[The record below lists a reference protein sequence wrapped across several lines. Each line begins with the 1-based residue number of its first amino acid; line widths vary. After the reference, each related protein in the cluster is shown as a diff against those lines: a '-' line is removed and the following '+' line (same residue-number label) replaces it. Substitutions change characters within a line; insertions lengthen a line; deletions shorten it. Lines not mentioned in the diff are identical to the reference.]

1 MMRKK
6 RVVSSSRVR
15 KFVESAV
22 GEDLHA
28 KRVLSLS
35 QGTAGVIHA
44 AALGVSAIGRGLA
57 LAEGLSSKHAIKQ
70 VDRLLSNTGVD
81 VWALFAAWVPYMLGG
96 RTEVVV
102 ALDWTDFDA
111 DDQATLALHMMT
123 SHGRATPLMW
133 KTVRKSELGGNRNR
147 VEDDLLIH
155 LRSVVPKDVKV
166 TVVADR
172 GFGDA
177 ELYALMWEL
186 GFDYVIRFR
195 AVIRVTD
202 SNGETKPAGEWVP
215 ETGRP
220 KMLRDA
226 LVTGRK
232 TPIPAVVCVKAKGMK
247 DAWCLATSQKEKT
260 AAEVVKLYGRRF
272 TIEESFRD
280 AKDSRFGM
288 GLSNARIDT
297 PERRDRLLLLS
308 ALATVLL
315 TLLGAAG
322 ESIGLDRLLKANTDK
337 RRTHSL
343 LFQGSHYYAAMP
355 MMREPD
361 FDRLAARFGELLREQ
376 AVFEGVFGVI

>member
-1 MMRKK
+1 MRKK
-6 RVVSSSRVR
+6 RVISSSRVQ
-15 KFVESAV
+15 KFVASAV

-35 QGTAGVIHA
+35 QGTVGVIHA

-70 VDRLLSNTGVD
+70 VDRLLSNAGVE
-81 VWALFAAWVPYMLGG
+81 VWPLFSAWVPFMLGS
-96 RTEVVV
+96 RSEIVV
-102 ALDWTDFDA
+102 AMDWTDFDA
-111 DDQATLALHMMT
+111 DDQTTLALHLLT

-133 KTVRKSELGGNRNR
+133 KTVRKSELKGNRNR
-147 VEDDLLIH
+147 VEDELLIH
-155 LRSVVPKDVKV
+155 LRAVVPADV
-166 TVVADR
+166 TVTILADR

-177 ELYALMWEL
+177 DLYALLWEL
-186 GFDYVIRFR
+186 RFDYVIRFR

-202 SNGETKPAGEWVP
+202 PKGESKPAREWVP
-215 ETGRP
+215 DSGRP
-220 KMLRDA
+220 KMLHDA

-247 DAWCLATSQKEKT
+247 DAWCLATSLGEKS
-260 AAEVVKLYGRRF
+260 AAEVVKLYGKRF

-280 AKDSRFGM
+280 AKDPRFGM

-297 PERRDRLLLLS
+297 PARRDRLLLLS
-308 ALATVLL
+308 AMATVLL

-355 MMREPD
+355 MMRESD
-361 FDRLAARFGELLREQ
+361 FERLAIRFGEMLREQ
-376 AVFEGVFGVI
+376 AVFRGIFGVI

>member
-1 MMRKK
+1 MRKQ
-6 RVVSSSRVR
+6 RVVSSSRVK
-15 KFVESAV
+15 KFVESVV

-35 QGTAGVIHA
+35 HGTLGVIHA
-44 AALGVSAIGRGLA
+44 SALGVSAIGRGLA
-57 LAEGLSSKHAIKQ
+57 VAEGLSPKHAIKQ

-81 VWALFAAWVPYMLGG
+81 VGSLFEAWVPFVIGP
-96 RTEVVV
+96 RSEVVV

-111 DDQATLALHMMT
+111 DDQTTLALHLLT

-133 KTVRKSELGGNRNR
+133 KTVRKSTLKGNRNG
-147 VEDDLLIH
+147 VEDELLLH
-155 LRSVVPKDVKV
+155 LRRAVPESVKV
-166 TVVADR
+166 TVLADR

-177 ELYALMWEL
+177 ELYALLWEL
-186 GFDYVIRFR
+186 RFDYVIRFR

-202 SNGETKPAGEWVP
+202 AKGESKSAGNWVP
-215 ETGRP
+215 ESGRP

-232 TPIPAVVCVKAKGMK
+232 APIPAVVCVKAKGMK
-247 DAWCLATSQKEKT
+247 DAWCLATSLGDRS
-260 AAEVVKLYGRRF
+260 AAEVVKLYGKRF

-280 AKDSRFGM
+280 AKDPRFGM
-288 GLSNARIDT
+288 GLSNAKIES
-297 PERRDRLLLLS
+297 PERRDRLLLL
-308 ALATVLL
+308 AAMATVLL

-322 ESIGLDRLLKANTDK
+322 ESVGLDRLLKANTDK

-343 LFQGSHYYAAMP
+343 FFQGSHYYAAIP

-361 FDRLAARFGELLREQ
+361 FERLAIRFGEMIREQ
-376 AVFEGVFGVI
+376 RVFNGIFGVI